1 MKSLVLICSI
11 LYLRTI
17 LTNQKNIVT
26 FTSSSAL
33 FEKSLEND
41 TEINRCHQVL
51 NLSAGLSTVF
61 VGFSRPISKGSLIGL
76 SYEG

>member
-1 MKSLVLICSI
+1 MKSLVLISSI
-11 LYLRTI
+11 LDLRTI
-17 LTNQKNIVT
+17 LTNHKIVVT

-41 TEINRCHQVL
+41 IELNRSHQEL

-61 VGFSRPISKGSLIGL
+61 VGFSRPTSKGSPIGL
-76 SYEG
+76 SYER